1 MNQPHLST
9 PEGPSRSFATDEPRT
24 DLAVGRPAIS
34 NKLWAGM
41 ATAAVVAAVG
51 VGALAAPPASVD
63 QGTTAVGQVAAAALP
78 EVANA
83 AAAADVAGS
92 QPAADSV
99 PEAGLPA
106 AEAPAPAEPAAEVPA
121 EPAPAPAPAP
131 EAAPPPEP
139 APAGDPNLYTVLP
152 GDTVGAI
159 AAGHGVDMNA
169 MLAANGLGH
178 YSIIVPG
185 QTLRLTGPAVAAPAD
200 SPAPAPASAPV
211 PAPAAVS
218 APAPAPAPEA
228 APAPAPAPAL
238 VPAAPTVRT
247 IYVAGAGGQG
257 MVDACIGPIHYT
269 PNDGY
274 SLFITEHDFCGGWA
288 RFSGIGV
295 GETVSIPGYGT
306 YTVSARGQVPNPGTT
321 NDVVAVF
328 GGFPRAILQTCIPG
342 TSQML
347 LIALN

>member
-1 MNQPHLST
+1 MKQPFIPS
-9 PEGPSRSFATDEPRT
+9 PEGTSRSFATDEPRT
-24 DLAVGRPAIS
+24 DLNSGRPVIS

-51 VGALAAPPASVD
+51 VGAMAAPPATLGGS
-63 QGTTAVGQVAAAALP
+63 TTAAAQVAEAASPPSPSAAA
-78 EVANA
+78 ETATDAVASGQSDPGAASAVAAQA
-83 AAAADVAGS
+83 AA
-92 QPAADSV
+92 PAAD
-99 PEAGLPA
+99 P
-106 AEAPAPAEPAAEVPA
+106 APAPAPAAAEPAP

-131 EAAPPPEP
+131 
-139 APAGDPNLYTVLP
+139 AGDPNVYTVVP

-169 MLAANGLGH
+169 MLAANGLSA
-178 YSIIVPG
+178 YSIIYPG
-185 QTLRLTGPAVAAPAD
+185 QTLLLTGPAI
-200 SPAPAPASAPV
+200 
-211 PAPAAVS
+211 AV
-218 APAPAPAPEA
+218 A
-228 APAPAPAPAL
+228 APAPAPAAAPAAAPAPAASPAPAPAP
-238 VPAAPTVRT
+238 VPAAPAIRT
-247 IYVAGAGGQG
+247 IYVAGSGGQS
-257 MVDACIGPIHYT
+257 MVDACIGPIHFT

-288 RFSGIGV
+288 RFSGISV

-306 YTVSARGQVPNPGTT
+306 FTVTGRGTVPNPGTT
-321 NDVVAVF
+321 NDVIAVF

>member
-1 MNQPHLST
+1 MNQPYLST

-24 DLAVGRPAIS
+24 EITTGRPAIS
-34 NKLWAGM
+34 NRLWAGM

-63 QGTTAVGQVAAAALP
+63 QGTTTVGQVAEAALP
-78 EVANA
+78 EVPNA
-83 AAAADVAGS
+83 AAAAEAAEAP
-92 QPAADSV
+92 PAV
-99 PEAGLPA
+99 EAA
-106 AEAPAPAEPAAEVPA
+106 AEAVSEAPAPAAVAPPPPPAP
-121 EPAPAPAPAP
+121 EPAPAPAPELAPAP
-131 EAAPPPEP
+131 EPAP
-139 APAGDPNLYTVLP
+139 APAGDPNLYTVVP

-159 AAGHGVDMNA
+159 AARHGVDMNA

-185 QTLRLTGPAVAAPAD
+185 QTLVLTGPPVAVAADVP
-200 SPAPAPASAPV
+200 APV
-211 PAPAAVS
+211 P
-218 APAPAPAPEA
+218 
-228 APAPAPAPAL
+228 APAPAPAPAAAAPAAAPAPAPAF
-238 VPAAPTVRT
+238 VPAAPAIRT
-247 IYVAGAGGQG
+247 IYVAGAGGQS

-321 NDVVAVF
+321 NDVIAVF